1 MKQTF
6 TVSSIAKQTGLDRRT
21 IDRALIDVQPVETST
36 TGGRASMQYDRDDVT
51 AALAEAGAPR
61 EQVARLMPFG
71 GSVTRLVA
79 WNTCVQLVKDQQRAL
94 AMDRATWPK
103 RFGVTPEQADR
114 LGARAAVVAMA
125 MADHLLANYGD
136 RCPETTCI
144 DDGLAGCDVPARE
157 AKPGAFAEV
166 LDLSDNEVRA
176 MMQAAIDAEAV
187 RA

>member
-1 MKQTF
+1 MKQSF
-6 TVSSIAKQTGLDRRT
+6 SVSSIAKQTGLDRRT
-21 IDRALIDVQPVETST
+21 IDRALIDVEPVETST
-36 TGGRASMQYDRDDVT
+36 TGGRASLRYDRDHVT

-71 GSVTRLVA
+71 GSVSRLVA

-94 AMDRATWPK
+94 ALDRATWPA
-103 RFGVTPEQADR
+103 RFGLTTEQADCV
-114 LGARAAVVAMA
+114 GARAAVIAMA
-125 MADHLLANYGD
+125 MADNLLANYGD
-136 RCPETTCI
+136 RCPETTSI

-166 LDLSDNEVRA
+166 LDLSDDAVRA
-176 MMQAAIDAEAV
+176 MVQAAIGAEAT